1 MFIWESLSILRTK
14 KKKKHQTENGCA
26 SCTHERFSESW
37 NLTVP
42 PPRRRYATLPYKEKK
57 KISFLAELIN
67 YYRIGPNPLHHS
79 YQAAPNPSR
88 GFTEMWKG
96 EIILLVDP
104 RRPNSRQHFSWAK
117 ASQPVFTVDCSEMR
131 SSKNTYIKMDWHN
144 CIWLNVE
151 EIVIF

>member
-14 KKKKHQTENGCA
+14 KKKSTRLKMD
-26 SCTHERFSESW
+26 
-37 NLTVP
+37 VP
-42 PPRRRYATLPYKEKK
+42 VVHMRDFQSHGTLQCLLLGEDMLHFLIKKK

-104 RRPNSRQHFSWAK
+104 RRQNSRQHFSWAK